1 MKKFLLAL
9 SLLTLS
15 HSGEAYEA
23 MVQKGQLSPN
33 LEAMLAKAS
42 RETGVNFRKADF
54 QLIEERTLATS
65 HFTMY
70 VQTNS
75 QVPVAKTAVRIWAD
89 KTNGELILAEL
100 HLDESAAANKT
111 LLAEKFRRAR
121 FSAGAL
127 KSTLLSNLV
136 TLLVSVE
143 VAGHPTDSR
152 VLSMSV
158 KDQWENGDL
167 VREATVRGR
176 RGVHVISVSLLKN
189 KVLRRSY
196 REFPQSERVALE
208 AHVYPIYEEVEGTG
222 ERLPFELREL
232 RYIDAEVR
240 EAGDAPLGNL
250 GETKFS
256 ETNYSPLLAET
267 ALGEMNNLWSEVSL
281 RKKVEAETA
290 KLPLRSNTFEN
301 GVLLQGKYATVNL
314 HPAVKENFSEVA
326 FPLVPTINHLLNWSN
341 ESGVFEAKPIPGL
354 AGKMITSSE
363 ELLTRVPFRHPEHDP
378 TDYINSGF
386 DEVQVYYAVTVLMET
401 LVKFGFT
408 DQELSEKP
416 FHAFLYDPDIGMR
429 DNAYYYDNTINF
441 TTYSPSAIN
450 YARDNST
457 IWHELG
463 HAIMERLMG
472 SHLGFADSKSGYG
485 GLSEGMADFLAQII
499 VEHETR
505 GETFP
510 GKKNFRI
517 MNETGFYLT
526 NEYHDDGEAYGGAL
540 NDMFLTAI
548 AGETDGL
555 HAFTDLTLE
564 AMRLTRNHPSLSAAA
579 WFEHLL
585 YADSLGSAVRRPDR
599 FRAAILEALKKR
611 NFSFSKTFTP
621 ATMNV
626 SVDGKELTNDSPGSR
641 EKPIDLCQAILPATF
656 DLRVG
661 LTSGDADFIRFP
673 ATVKVE
679 YQKGALQGAI
689 HWGGEARNPES
700 FVVNSAAELAD
711 IPIRALGCDSVNQ
724 PDGSCKDYAYVQVF
738 NQNSVK
744 PIAKKRFYLKLNPT
758 PCE

>member
-1 MKKFLLAL
+1 MKSFVFAL
-9 SLLTLS
+9 SLLAFSLS
-15 HSGEAYEA
+15 SEAYQA
-23 MVQKGQLSPN
+23 MVKKGELSPS
-33 LEAMLAKAS
+33 LEAALGKAS
-42 RETGVNFRKADF
+42 ADTGVTFSKDDF
-54 QLIEERTLATS
+54 QLIEERSLATS

-70 VQTNS
+70 VQTIA

-89 KTNGELILAEL
+89 KTSGELILAEL
-100 HLDESAAANKT
+100 HLDESAALRKG
-111 LLAEKFRRAR
+111 LLTEKFRRAR
-121 FSAGAL
+121 FSANAL
-127 KSTLLSNLV
+127 KSNLLSNLV
-136 TLLVSVE
+136 SLLVTAE

-158 KDQWENGDL
+158 RDQWENGDL

-176 RGVHVISVSLLKN
+176 RGIHVISVSLLKN

-196 REFPQSERVALE
+196 REFPQSERVTLE

-222 ERLPFELREL
+222 ERLPHEVREL

-240 EAGDAPLGNL
+240 EAGNAPFGPL
-250 GETKFS
+250 GETKFP
-256 ETNYSPLLAET
+256 ETSYSPLLAET
-267 ALGEMNNLWSEVSL
+267 ALGEMGNLWSEASL
-281 RKKVEAETA
+281 RKKVEGVTS
-290 KLPLRSNTFEN
+290 KLPLKPNDFER
-301 GVLLQGKYATVNL
+301 GLLLQGKYATINL
-314 HPAVKENFSEVA
+314 HPAVKEEFPEVS
-326 FPLVPTINHLLNWSN
+326 FPLLPTVNHLLNWAN
-341 ESGVFEAKPIPGL
+341 EGGVFVAKPVPGL
-354 AGKMITSSE
+354 AGKSITSSE
-363 ELLTRVPFRHPEHDP
+363 DLLARIPFRHPEHSP
-378 TDYINSGF
+378 TAYINAGF

-408 DQELSEKP
+408 DKELSEKP

-441 TTYSPSAIN
+441 TTYGATAIN

-499 VEHETR
+499 VEHETQ
-505 GETFP
+505 GANFP

-517 MNETGFYLT
+517 LNETGFYLT

-540 NDMFLTAI
+540 NDMFLASI
-548 AGETDGL
+548 ADGTDGL

-585 YADSLGSAVRRPDR
+585 YADSLGSEVRQPER
-599 FRAAILEALKKR
+599 FRQAILEALKKR
-611 NFSFSKTFTP
+611 NFSFSRTFTP
-621 ATMNV
+621 AAMAV
-626 SVDGKELTNDSPGSR
+626 AVEGQELTNDSPGSR

-656 DLRVG
+656 NLQVK

-689 HWGGEARNPES
+689 RWGGEAKNPET
-700 FVVNSAAELAD
+700 FVVNSAADLAEL
-711 IPIRALGCDSVNQ
+711 PIRALGCDFVNQ
-724 PDGSCKDYAYVQVF
+724 PDDSCKDYAYVQVF
-738 NQNSVK
+738 NQGSVK
-744 PIAKKRFYLKLNPT
+744 PIAKKRFYLKLNPV

>member
-1 MKKFLLAL
+1 MKKFVLAL

-15 HSGEAYEA
+15 LSGEAYEA
-23 MVQKGQLSPN
+23 MVQKGQLPPN
-33 LEAMLAKAS
+33 LEALLAKAS
-42 RETGVNFRKADF
+42 GETGVNFRKDDF

-65 HFTMY
+65 RFTMY

-89 KTNGELILAEL
+89 KNTGELILAEL
-100 HLDESAAANKT
+100 HLDESTATNKM

-127 KSTLLSNLV
+127 KSNLLSNLV
-136 TLLVSVE
+136 FLLVSTE
-143 VAGHPTDSR
+143 VAGHPTDNR

-176 RGVHVISVSLLKN
+176 RGIHVISVSLLKN

-208 AHVYPIYEEVEGTG
+208 AYVYPIYEEVEGTG
-222 ERLPFELREL
+222 ERLPYELKELRH
-232 RYIDAEVR
+232 IDAEVR
-240 EAGDAPLGNL
+240 EAGDAPLGSL

-267 ALGEMNNLWSEVSL
+267 VLGEMNNLWSEVSL
-281 RKKVEAETA
+281 RKKVEAATSQ
-290 KLPLRSNTFEN
+290 LPLRPNTFDR
-301 GVLLQGKYATVNL
+301 GVLLQGKYATINL
-314 HPAVKENFSEVA
+314 HPAVKEKFPEVA
-326 FPLVPTINHLLNWSN
+326 FPLVPTINHLLAWSN
-341 ESGVFEAKPIPGL
+341 ETGIFEAKPIPGL
-354 AGKMITSSE
+354 AGKAITSAE
-363 ELLTRVPFRHPEHDP
+363 DLLTRVPFRHPEHDA
-378 TDYINSGF
+378 TEYINSGS

-408 DQELSEKP
+408 DKELSEKP

-441 TTYSPSAIN
+441 TTYSANAIN

-463 HAIMERLMG
+463 HAVMERLMG

-505 GETFP
+505 GAHFP

-517 MNETGFYLT
+517 LNETGFYLT

-540 NDMFLTAI
+540 NDMFLAAI
-548 AGETDGL
+548 AGEIDGL

-585 YADSLGSAVRRPDR
+585 YADSLGSEVRRPER

-611 NFSFSKTFTP
+611 NFSFSRTFTP
-621 ATMNV
+621 AAMTV
-626 SVDGKELTNDSPGSR
+626 SVDGQDLTNESPGSR
-641 EKPIDLCQAILPATF
+641 ENPINLCQAVLPATF
-656 DLRVG
+656 NLRVA
-661 LTSGDADFIRFP
+661 LTSGDAEFIRFP

-689 HWGGEARNPES
+689 KWGGEARNPET
-700 FVVNSAAELAD
+700 FVVNSAAEIAD
-711 IPIRALGCDSVNQ
+711 FPVRALGCDSVNQ

-738 NQNSVK
+738 NQDSVK